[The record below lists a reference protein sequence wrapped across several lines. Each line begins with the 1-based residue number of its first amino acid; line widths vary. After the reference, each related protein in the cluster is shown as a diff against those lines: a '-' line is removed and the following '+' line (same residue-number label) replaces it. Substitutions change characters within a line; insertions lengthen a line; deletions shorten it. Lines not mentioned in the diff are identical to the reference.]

1 MQWLFLQGMILTDMN
16 TAMHIPG
23 ALKQLDYNLFSK
35 LNGQWHNAFLDELI
49 PFVRESYLWIPFY
62 FFLILFAA
70 INFKIKGWYWALF
83 FILNASV
90 SDIVSSRLIKEY
102 FLRLRPCNDP
112 LIAHSVRFLVSYCP
126 SSSSF
131 TSSHAVNHFAA
142 AMFIFITFRKP
153 LGNYWALLFLWASVI
168 CYAQVYVGVHFPLDV
183 FCGAIIG
190 LILGYAIGKFYN
202 YKIGLNTL
210 T

>member
-23 ALKQLDYNLFSK
+23 ALKQLDYSLFSK
-35 LNGQWHNAFLDELI
+35 LNGQWHNVFLDEFI

-90 SDIVSSRLIKEY
+90 SDIVSSRLIKEN
-102 FLRLRPCNDP
+102 FLRLRPCSDP
-112 LIAHSVRFLVSYCP
+112 IIAHSVRFLVSYCP

-131 TSSHAVNHFAA
+131 TSSHAVNHFAPQK
-142 AMFIFITFRKP
+142 T
-153 LGNYWALLFLWASVI
+153 SS
-168 CYAQVYVGVHFPLDV
+168 
-183 FCGAIIG
+183 
-190 LILGYAIGKFYN
+190 GKC
-202 YKIGLNTL
+202 TP